1 MLFFKFKNKNESI
14 KVYFVEFKK
23 TDKNKLEK
31 RKKMKWLSKKI
42 RFSDLYNQNLKYYNI
57 SFNIYHFFS
66 YITFFSLIIRKNF

>member
-31 RKKMKWLSKKI
+31 RKKMK
-42 RFSDLYNQNLKYYNI
+42 
-57 SFNIYHFFS
+57 
-66 YITFFSLIIRKNF
+66 